1 MGQGDSIFVH
11 EKQSTGIEKSRI
23 FMQVLA
29 ALKTYG
35 IMEFKKPPGDK
46 PPEIISYYTM
56 RRALGILGI
65 TLPLILVAGS
75 SLFGGCREVQGSIS
89 TYYHTNMR
97 NIFVGFNCAVALFL
111 FAYRGH
117 DWMDN
122 LAGYLGCIFVLGV
135 AFLPCR
141 LSNPDSFC
149 VVPASAQNPL
159 VGKLHNL
166 SALLY
171 FIILIVYSL
180 FLFPKTHMHVDT
192 GEKMTMGRQKKKRN
206 LVYYICGGIMVA
218 SLLLI
223 IAYMGFLEN
232 LYPGLK
238 GLHPVFWLESFVLF
252 SFGISWLTKGQLI
265 LRDENP

>member
-1 MGQGDSIFVH
+1 MHDLIAF
-11 EKQSTGIEKSRI
+11 
-23 FMQVLA
+23 
-29 ALKTYG
+29 KTSG
-35 IMEFKKPPGDK
+35 AMENTDRHHHIDK

-56 RRALGILGI
+56 RRVIGILGI
-65 TLPLILVAGS
+65 TLPLILLAGS
-75 SLFGGCREVQGSIS
+75 SLFGGCNETQRSIS
-89 TYYHTNMR
+89 VYYHTNMR

-135 AFLPCR
+135 GFLPCTISISDQPC
-141 LSNPDSFC
+141 L
-149 VVPASAQNPL
+149 VPASAQNPL

-180 FLFPKTHMHVDT
+180 FLFPKTHMDRVT
-192 GEKMTMGRQKKKRN
+192 GEKLFMGRQKKKRN
-206 LVYYICGGIMVA
+206 LVYYICGSIMTA

-223 IAYMGFLEN
+223 IAYMWILDDI
-232 LYPGLK
+232 YPGLK
-238 GLHPVFWLESFVLF
+238 RLDPVFWLESVVLL
-252 SFGISWLTKGQLI
+252 SFGLSWLTKGQLFF
-265 LRDENP
+265 RDENYERGP

>member
-1 MGQGDSIFVH
+1 
-11 EKQSTGIEKSRI
+11 
-23 FMQVLA
+23 
-29 ALKTYG
+29 
-35 IMEFKKPPGDK
+35 MENTDRLNHRDK

-56 RRALGILGI
+56 RRVIGILGI

-75 SLFGGCREVQGSIS
+75 SLFGDCNEVQGSIS

-135 AFLPCR
+135 AFLPCTLR
-141 LSNPDSFC
+141 ATGQLCLIP
-149 VVPASAQNPL
+149 VSAQNPL

-180 FLFPKTHMHVDT
+180 FLFPKTHMDMVS
-192 GEKMTMGRQKKKRN
+192 GEKMFMGRQKKKRN
-206 LVYYICGGIMVA
+206 VVYYICGSIMSV

-223 IAYMGFLEN
+223 IAYMGFLGDH
-232 LYPGLK
+232 YPGLK
-238 GLHPVFWLESFVLF
+238 RLDPIFWLESFVLF
-252 SFGISWLTKGQLI
+252 SFGISWLTKGQLFF
-265 LRDENP
+265 RDDTYKKGP